1 MHVSASQTF
10 YVKRRLIALRKPRVL
25 LLVNRWYANGG
36 VEHFIEQ
43 LVDETSANIDYTIG
57 SLITAV
63 ESSSVCSKIGPIL
76 SSSNIS
82 QMFFLGGQILGF
94 MKSGDYDAVH
104 IQASNGAS
112 FYLSHLA
119 KRAGIPKRIVHSHNG
134 GAEISNSP
142 LKRTVGKACSLLFA
156 TSATNYWACSNNAGE
171 YLFPGRTFEVF
182 RNGIDLDRFS
192 FSAKERN
199 EVRSR
204 VGVGEQEFLLGS
216 IGRIEQQKNPIFQV
230 RVFSELLKLIPN
242 AKFCI
247 VGNGSMENELN
258 NEVSELGLW
267 NHIIRVSS
275 TSEPQSFYSAFDAL
289 LLPSRFEGLS
299 FVGIEAQCSGLPIY
313 GSRALPR
320 ELGITKLITFD
331 SIQEDPAVW
340 AKRIANGI
348 GRIKTEERA
357 NYSAELYDLGF
368 DRKTCFEKIAGA
380 YQRGASV
387 G

>member
-1 MHVSASQTF
+1 MAV
-10 YVKRRLIALRKPRVL
+10 RRYPIALSKERWEKPALFCSPPLPQITGPVRIML
-25 LLVNRWYANGG
+25 ESTYFPAERLRFSALVVVGDGNGH
-36 VEHFIEQ
+36 V
-43 LVDETSANIDYTIG
+43 
-57 SLITAV
+57 
-63 ESSSVCSKIGPIL
+63 
-76 SSSNIS
+76 
-82 QMFFLGGQILGF
+82 
-94 MKSGDYDAVH
+94 
-104 IQASNGAS
+104 GAG
-112 FYLSHLA
+112 L
-119 KRAGIPKRIVHSHNG
+119 
-134 GAEISNSP
+134 
-142 LKRTVGKACSLLFA
+142 GKAA
-156 TSATNYWACSNNAGE
+156 
-171 YLFPGRTFEVF
+171 EVPEAI
-182 RNGIDLDRFS
+182 RKGKEAAMKNLVEIPLDRFS

-380 YQRGASV
+380 YQRGASLL
-387 G
+387 GRGRAGTNRQAGL